1 MRIWEYENEWMKMN
15 ENWKLKIENWKL
27 KIEIINKQIKSN
39 QSPTLIINHQSNQ
52 SPRRTT
58 TTKLPNTKKKKK
70 EREKEK
76 ERNDR
81 IKSENP
87 RVI

>member
-1 MRIWEYENEWMKMN
+1 MRIWEYENMKMN
-15 ENWKLKIENWKL
+15 EWKWMRIENWKL

-58 TTKLPNTKKKKK
+58 TTKLPNTKKKRKK
-70 EREKEK
+70 ERKRKREMTG
-76 ERNDR
+76 
-81 IKSENP
+81 
-87 RVI
+87 